1 MRPAGSVALSTFA
14 PSAPNGST
22 CSGSH
27 AGRYGTRRCVD
38 YLGAQ
43 QTNTYLVPMF
53 ALVESPDVRTAES
66 IDDSVAALRD
76 EMMPHAW
83 RAIDGARVALL
94 FDETLRTVVL
104 PDGEEEGHT
113 VVDSHP
119 TVAALVVA
127 LRSLLDATLQRDAP
141 RGRKAET
148 LRAVD
153 AARAALASIDLT

>member
-1 MRPAGSVALSTFA
+1 M
-14 PSAPNGST
+14 
-22 CSGSH
+22 
-27 AGRYGTRRCVD
+27 
-38 YLGAQ
+38 
-43 QTNTYLVPMF
+43 NTYLVPMF

-153 AARAALASIDLT
+153 AARAALASIDRA